1 MTRRELRKHAFRML
15 FHKEFHDDSEMEE
28 QFGLYKDVV
37 AALNDEDA
45 KYVHDKVFGVL
56 PLIETIDNDIAAI
69 SKDWDISRMSK
80 VDLTI
85 MRLAYFEMK
94 YDEDIPEGVA
104 INEAVELAKIY
115 GGEDS
120 SSFINGILGKLA

>member
-1 MTRRELRKHAFRML
+1 MTRRELREHAFRML